1 MFSPDEL
8 DAIHAQAL
16 RQWQQ
21 EQRRVLGY
29 RSEMMTGAEWL
40 ASLQADLVWSADDV
54 RYLKALHISPA

>member
-21 EQRRVLGY
+21 EQRRVRGLSADEQTLGY
-29 RSEMMTGAEWL
+29 FFPEVDSF
-40 ASLQADLVWSADDV
+40 SFSIDDL
-54 RYLKALHISPA
+54 RYLKALNISPA